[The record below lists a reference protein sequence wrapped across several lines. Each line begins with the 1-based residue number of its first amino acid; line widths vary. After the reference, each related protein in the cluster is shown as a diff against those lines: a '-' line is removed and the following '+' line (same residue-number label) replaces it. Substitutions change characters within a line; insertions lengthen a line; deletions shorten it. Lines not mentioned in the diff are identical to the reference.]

1 MSAESGSKI
10 KILIITPS
18 LQCGGSEKYA
28 AVLCNNIDTQKFA
41 VTLAVLNNAAPFYN
55 ITNKAI
61 SVIDLKVKQVRNS
74 GFKIKRLVKQ
84 LQPDIVYSNANHL
97 NLFLAMF
104 KNRIAKKTLVM
115 ARESS
120 VVSSNS
126 KRAKF
131 PVLYNWL
138 LKKYYK
144 RIDYFVCQS
153 QYMQQD
159 LIDHYNIPKQRTV
172 VINNPAEK
180 NDSIIKQPLQNKFIT
195 VARLSPEKGIER
207 LIRSVARLT
216 IPFTYHIIGD
226 GDQKETLKQLIDQL
240 QLQDKVFLEG
250 KKTKP
255 YEGMEDAGLFLMG
268 SYYEG
273 FPNTLL
279 EAGVLGIPVVAFEA
293 PGGINEIISNG
304 ENGFLVAQNDEQA
317 FTHAIEK
324 AIATNF
330 NRQQIKATTLK
341 KFSADTI
348 IKETEYVFTQLYT
361 QAKHQ

>member
-1 MSAESGSKI
+1 MTAATEPKI
-10 KILIITPS
+10 KILMLIPS

-41 VTLAVLNNAAPFYN
+41 VTLAVLNNTAPFYD

-61 SVIDLKVKQVRNS
+61 SVIDLNVKQVRNS
-74 GFKIKRLVKQ
+74 GFAIKRLVKQ
-84 LQPDIVYSNANHL
+84 LQPDIIYSNANHL

-104 KNRIAKKTLVM
+104 KNRIAKKTIVV

-120 VVSSNS
+120 VVSINS

-131 PVLYNWL
+131 SVLYNWL

-144 RIDYFVCQS
+144 RIDHFICQS

-159 LIDHYNIPKQRTV
+159 MVDHYNIAKQKTV
-172 VINNPAEK
+172 VINNPAED
-180 NDSIIKQPLQNKFIT
+180 NNAIIKQPLQNKFIT
-195 VARLSPEKGIER
+195 VARLSAEKGIDR
-207 LIRSVARLT
+207 LIRSVAKLT

-226 GDQKETLKQLIDQL
+226 GEQKEVLQHLIDQL
-240 QLQDKVFLEG
+240 QLKQKVFLDG
-250 KKTKP
+250 KKENP
-255 YEGMEDAGLFLMG
+255 FAGMEDAALFLMG

-304 ENGFLVAQNDEQA
+304 ENGFLVTQNDVRS
-317 FTHAIEK
+317 FKHAIEK
-324 AIATNF
+324 AITTNF
-330 NRQQIKATTLK
+330 NRQQIKENTIK
-341 KFSADTI
+341 KFPLQPI
-348 IKETEYVFTQLYT
+348 IKATEELFTQLCR
-361 QAKHQ
+361 QAKHH